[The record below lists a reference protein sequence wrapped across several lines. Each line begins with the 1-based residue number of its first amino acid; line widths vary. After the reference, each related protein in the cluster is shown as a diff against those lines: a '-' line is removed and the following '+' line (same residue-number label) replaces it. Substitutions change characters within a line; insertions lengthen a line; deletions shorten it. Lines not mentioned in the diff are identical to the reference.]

1 MKRVVKHPIIILWL
15 GIFSFGFLGLG
26 LWEIYSHFYA
36 YTDDAYVEGNKIYIM
51 PLHDGFITDIYT
63 DDTFFVKKGDVII
76 QLDETDARL
85 TYENE
90 KALLEKV
97 VREVC
102 QTFHRAFAYESD
114 IEVRKAELI
123 KAEQDWQ
130 HRIAVIKQG
139 GVSLENLEHA
149 VAALRANYY
158 SMKEVE
164 SLYYKEAALI
174 QGRSITDNPF
184 VKSQMEK
191 LKIAWVN
198 LYRCK
203 IYAPVDGLIAQ
214 RTAQVGMWFKAGD
227 PLLSL
232 IPLDQIWV
240 NANFKETQMKR
251 MRLGQVVKITSDLY
265 GRSVVYEGK
274 IVGLPGGAGNAF
286 SLLPPQNLSGNWIK
300 IVQRLPVRVALNT
313 EALKK
318 YPLRLGL
325 TMKATAKLSGSHG
338 GLVPTNSNGSPHYT
352 TEIFRKEEIGVD
364 EVIAAILD
372 ANIDSS
378 LQPFRE
384 SPFETKKMTMVDEK
398 SD

>member
-1 MKRVVKHPIIILWL
+1 MKKVIKHPVIILWL
-15 GIFSFGFLGLG
+15 GIFVLGGLG
-26 LWEIYSHFYA
+26 VAGWEIYSLFYA
-36 YTDDAYVEGNKIYIM
+36 YTDDAYVEGNKIMIM
-51 PLHDGFITDIYT
+51 PLHEGFITDIYT

-76 QLDETDARL
+76 QLDETDAKL

-97 VREVC
+97 IREVC
-102 QTFHRAFAYESD
+102 QTFHRAFAYEAD
-114 IEVRKAELI
+114 IEIKTAEFI
-123 KAEQDWQ
+123 KAKQDFD
-130 HRIAVIKQG
+130 HRMAVIKQG

-149 VAALRANYY
+149 IAALRASYF
-158 SMKEVE
+158 SLKETE
-164 SLYYKEAALI
+164 SLYYKETSLI

-184 VKSQMEK
+184 VQSQTEK
-191 LKIAWVN
+191 MKVAWVN

-251 MRLGQVVKITSDLY
+251 MRIGQKVKITSDIY
-265 GRSVVYEGK
+265 GHGVVYKGK

-300 IVQRLPVRVALNT
+300 IVQRLPVRIALD
-313 EALKK
+313 EAMLKK
-318 YPLRLGL
+318 YPLRIGL
-325 TMKATAKLSGSHG
+325 SMEATAALKSPNE
-338 GLVPTNSNGSPHYT
+338 GLIPTSSAGSPHYT
-352 TEIFRKEEIGVD
+352 TPIFLKEEDGV
-364 EVIAAILD
+364 EEIIHTLLD
-372 ANIDSS
+372 LNIDRD
-378 LQPFRE
+378 LQPFRQT
-384 SPFETKKMTMVDEK
+384 PFTKKEINLAYDAP
-398 SD
+398 